1 MTPESIPSM
10 AITSFPAHGRSL
22 KGKYQYDRAD
32 TKTQEKRIKTARA
45 TAGGD
50 AASTDLPHHSMERK
64 GEEQWEL

>member
-32 TKTQEKRIKTARA
+32 TKTQEKRIKTARGVR
-45 TAGGD
+45 AG
-50 AASTDLPHHSMERK
+50 R
-64 GEEQWEL
+64 